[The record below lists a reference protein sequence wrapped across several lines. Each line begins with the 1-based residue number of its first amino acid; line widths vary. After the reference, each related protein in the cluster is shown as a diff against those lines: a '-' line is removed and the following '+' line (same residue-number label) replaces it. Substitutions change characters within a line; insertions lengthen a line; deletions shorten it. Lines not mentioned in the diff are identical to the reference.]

1 MDEVLLMF
9 GRYRLLEDRPEHQ
22 SATCFVFKAEDQR
35 LKDESGGK
43 KKVAL
48 KLMLRMDQFLREVE
62 MRSDFK
68 FDETHVIS
76 VLTQHP
82 SEPSEISSRPEI
94 ISLDPTRVVNGVPAK
109 SLAESMFAI
118 SLPLADRNLFVALK
132 QERFAGKDWNMVKFI
147 FKELVEAVAHVH
159 SKGVIHADLKPL
171 NLVRVNGDWKL
182 IDFDACCRIGV
193 DHTGLK
199 SSSAFCPPESI
210 YVDRSVSP
218 AIASMLMKEPTKRP
232 TLARILEHPFVTG
245 RQVSR
250 LVGEKA
256 EFDVFLSY
264 RVWSDASHVEYLYD
278 KLTAEGLKVWWDKKE
293 LKDGENWEE
302 GFCNGLVKSR
312 IFVPFLSK
320 QGLSNFSTLKAT
332 SPCDNVFLEHRLALE
347 LKESGLIEAIFPIV
361 MGDEVA
367 GSQRKIDWSTIFPV
381 VSDVSVSSVEL
392 NTCHHLQ
399 NHALGSPFHPD
410 RTVFSVLSEM
420 KKMQG
425 ALIDGDYEEK

>member
-1 MDEVLLMF
+1 
-9 GRYRLLEDRPEHQ
+9 
-22 SATCFVFKAEDQR
+22 
-35 LKDESGGK
+35 
-43 KKVAL
+43 
-48 KLMLRMDQFLREVE
+48 
-62 MRSDFK
+62 
-68 FDETHVIS
+68 
-76 VLTQHP
+76 
-82 SEPSEISSRPEI
+82 
-94 ISLDPTRVVNGVPAK
+94 
-109 SLAESMFAI
+109 MFAI

-147 FKELVEAVAHVH
+147 FKDLVEAVAHVH

-171 NLVRVNGDWKL
+171 NLVRVNGNWKL

-218 AIASMLMKEPTKRP
+218 PIASGGQDDNLRADDGADSLCHLAEWSDALKAHKLSVVDPLARNLLSQMLMKDPAKRP

-250 LVGEKA
+250 SVGEIA
-256 EFDVFLSY
+256 EFDVF

-293 LKDGENWEE
+293 LKYGENFEE

-320 QGLSNFSTLKAT
+320 Q
-332 SPCDNVFLEHRLALE
+332 
-347 LKESGLIEAIFPIV
+347 
-361 MGDEVA
+361 
-367 GSQRKIDWSTIFPV
+367 
-381 VSDVSVSSVEL
+381 
-392 NTCHHLQ
+392 
-399 NHALGSPFHPD
+399 
-410 RTVFSVLSEM
+410 
-420 KKMQG
+420 
-425 ALIDGDYEEK
+425 